1 MKTLLLTCAAA
12 VAIFAGFEAYSVQT
26 AVHAGAIAAQR
37 TTANSILDEALA
49 K

>member
-1 MKTLLLTCAAA
+1 MKTILLAAAA
-12 VAIFAGFEAYSVQT
+12 VITMFAGFEVYSIST
-26 AVHAGAIAAQR
+26 EPHGTLAAQR

>member
-12 VAIFAGFEAYSVQT
+12 VAIFAGFAVYSVST
-26 AVHAGAIAAQR
+26 SATGGGIAAQR

>member
-1 MKTLLLTCAAA
+1 MKTILLAAAAA
-12 VAIFAGFEAYSVQT
+12 VAIFAGFEAYSVSI
-26 AVHAGAIAAQR
+26 AAHAGAIAEQR